1 MSIGVTS
8 LKALRGFD
16 MAGNVDLSEFG
27 LGIKVPFITTDS
39 ECFRPP
45 CWPPRKDWVW
55 VRNAFGEA
63 VCCYGDQI
71 LDLTPWTTKTSK
83 FNFGD
88 GPKIRSTSPVID
100 PANAD
105 LLRRL
110 VAWRGWGAR
119 PVRAVQSLISLGSMY
134 RVLIEVCSQCGILA
148 SDLSRYPAVIDKV
161 AEALT
166 PGTYDEAIAEF
177 DRARDARDFLGFE
190 LLSKEAIA
198 RLKAL
203 APEKSPEQTE
213 YIPPRIWTYIVD
225 RVAACIKD
233 FTDHQ
238 EAIEACFAF
247 CVSAYQRNRPENN
260 RARAPFQFK
269 RGEVREYPD
278 YDLLGPFAIT
288 AERFGVREL
297 IERWVGDIGYKE
309 KLGIRGF
316 SKYLTLVQYAGM
328 IDIVAF
334 TLMRREEATSV
345 RWNCLTWHE
354 DSVFGR
360 IPLIQGETTKTDPD
374 DNALWITS
382 PSVEPTILAL
392 QSVAKMRLS
401 CIGLWRDG
409 DNPVLLTKA
418 IEPWITTQKKLKK
431 ENINMGRPR
440 ALSDVVKNNFPLLF
454 DHQQLSIT
462 EDDLKIARAV
472 CPTLNRERYQV
483 GKPWIPAWH
492 QFRRTGAVNMFASGE
507 ISDSSMQLQMKHLT
521 RAQPLYYGRGNT
533 ALHLNN
539 EVRVTLVN
547 AQYEATARELVAMR
561 TDRFVSPHGDK
572 RKARLLAP
580 ANNGEP
586 VNLIS
591 EADAKHYE
599 KVFREHRIGGRLT
612 VLGACMKNSPCDGDC
627 VSSVGDCA
635 GGDNKAPCNHVL
647 FDRTR
652 APANQKRLDGTRLQL
667 AQTTPDTPRYR
678 QLLQEIRGLENY
690 FGYINRA
697 N

>member
-8 LKALRGFD
+8 LKARREFE
-16 MAGNVDLSEFG
+16 MADKIDLSEFG
-27 LGIKVPFITTDS
+27 LGITVPFIATDS

-45 CWPPRKDWVW
+45 GWPPPKDWVW
-55 VRNAFGEA
+55 VRDKFGKA
-63 VCCYGDQI
+63 VSRYGDQI
-71 LDLTPWTTKTSK
+71 VDLTPWTTKTSK

-110 VAWRGWGAR
+110 VAWRGWGPR
-119 PVRAVQSLISLGSMY
+119 PVRAVQSLMSLGAMY
-134 RVLIEVCSQCGILA
+134 RGLIQVCSQSGILA

-161 AEALT
+161 AEALP
-166 PGTYDEAIAEF
+166 PGTYHEAIAEF
-177 DRARDARDFLGFE
+177 DRAWGARDFLGFE
-190 LLSKEAIA
+190 LLNKEAIA
-198 RLKAL
+198 RLRAR
-203 APEKSPEQTE
+203 APAYEPEQTE
-213 YIPPRIWTYIVD
+213 YIPPRIWTHIVE

-233 FTDHQ
+233 YTENQ
-238 EAIEACFAF
+238 GAIEACFAF
-247 CVSAYQRNRPENN
+247 CISAHQRNRPENN
-260 RARAPFQFK
+260 RARAPFKFK
-269 RGEVREYPD
+269 RGVVRQFPD
-278 YDLLGPFAIT
+278 YDLLGPFEMT
-288 AERFGVREL
+288 AERFGIREL
-297 IERWVGDIGYKE
+297 IERWVGDIGYKQ
-309 KLGIRGF
+309 KLGIKGL
-316 SKYLTLVQYAGM
+316 SKYLSIVQYAGI

-334 TLMRREEATSV
+334 TLMRRDEAASV
-345 RWNCLTWHE
+345 RWNCLIWHE
-354 DSVFGR
+354 DPVFGR

-374 DNALWITS
+374 NNALWITS
-382 PSVEPTILAL
+382 PSIEPTIGVL

-401 CIGLWRDG
+401 GAGLWRDG
-409 DNPVLLTKA
+409 DNPILLTNA
-418 IEPWITTQKKLKK
+418 IEPWIRTKMKLKK
-431 ENINMGRPR
+431 ENNNMGRPR
-440 ALSDVVKNNFPLLF
+440 ALSDVVKKDFPLLF
-454 DHQQLSIT
+454 DHRQLTIT
-462 EDDLKIARAV
+462 EEDLKIARAV

-547 AQYEATARELVAMR
+547 AQYEAMARELVAMR
-561 TDRFVSPHGDK
+561 TDRFVSPYGDK
-572 RKARLLAP
+572 HKARLLAP

-586 VNLIS
+586 VNLIN

-599 KVFREHRIGGRLT
+599 KVYREHRIGGRLT
-612 VLGACMKNSPCDGDC
+612 ALGACMKNGPCDGDC
-627 VSSVGDCA
+627 VSSVGGCA
-635 GGDNKAPCNHVL
+635 GGDGKDACNHAL

-652 APANQKRLDGTRLQL
+652 APANQKRLDRVRLHL
-667 AQTTPDTPRYR
+667 AQITPNTPRYD

-690 FGYINRA
+690 FVCINRA
-697 N
+697 I

>member
-1 MSIGVTS
+1 MT
-8 LKALRGFD
+8 
-16 MAGNVDLSEFG
+16 GNNDLSQLGMG
-27 LGIKVPFITTDS
+27 LTVPFISSDS

-45 CWPPRKDWVW
+45 SWPPPKDWVW
-55 VRNAFGEA
+55 VRDKSGNA
-63 VCCYGDQI
+63 VSRYGDQI
-71 LDLTPWTTKTSK
+71 LDLTPWTTKTTK

-88 GPKIRSTSPVID
+88 GPKIRSHSPVID

-105 LLRRL
+105 LLRLL
-110 VAWRGWGAR
+110 VAWRGWGPR
-119 PVRAVQSLISLGSMY
+119 PVRAIQSLMSLGATY
-134 RVLIEVCSQCGILA
+134 RTLISVCSQHGILA
-148 SDLSRYPAVIDKV
+148 SDLSRFPAVIDKV

-166 PGTYDEAIAEF
+166 PGSYEEAIAEF
-177 DRARDARDFLGFE
+177 ERARGASDFLGFE
-190 LLSKEAIA
+190 LLGREAIA
-198 RLKAL
+198 RLRVL
-203 APEKSPEQTE
+203 APINNSGQTE
-213 YIPPRIWTYIVD
+213 YIPPRIWTYIVE

-233 FTDHQ
+233 YADHQ
-238 EAIEACFAF
+238 EAIEACFDF
-247 CVSAYQRNRPENN
+247 CVSAYKRNRPDNN

-269 RGEVREYPD
+269 RGKVREFPD
-278 YDLLGPFAIT
+278 YDLLGPFEMT
-288 AERFGVREL
+288 AERFGIRDL
-297 IERWVGDIGYKE
+297 IERWVGDIGYKQ

-316 SKYLTLVQYAGM
+316 SKYLSLVQYAGM

-345 RWNCLTWHE
+345 RWNCLTWHQ
-354 DSVFGR
+354 DPVFGR

-374 DNALWITS
+374 NNALWITS
-382 PSVEPTILAL
+382 PSVEPTILVL
-392 QSVAKMRLS
+392 QSVAKLRLS
-401 CIGLWRDG
+401 SAGRWKDD
-409 DNPVLLTKA
+409 DNPVLLTNA
-418 IEPWITTQKKLKK
+418 IEPWVITKSKLKT
-431 ENINMGRPR
+431 ETVNMGRPR
-440 ALSDVVKNNFPLLF
+440 ALSDVVKKDFPLLL
-454 DHQQLSIT
+454 DHQQLTIT

-472 CPTLNRERYQV
+472 CPTLNSERYQV

-539 EVRVTLVN
+539 EVRVTLIN
-547 AQYEATARELVAMR
+547 AQYEATVRELVAMR

-572 RKARLLAP
+572 HKARLLAP

-591 EADAKHYE
+591 EADAKYYE
-599 KVFREHRIGGRLT
+599 KVYREHRMGGRLT
-612 VLGACMKNSPCDGDC
+612 VLGACMKNGPCDGDC

-635 GGDNKAPCNHVL
+635 GRNDKAPCNHVL

-652 APANQKRLDGTRLQL
+652 GPANQKRLEAVRLQL
-667 AQTTPDTPRYR
+667 EQTPPDTPRYR
-678 QLLQEIRGLENY
+678 HLLQEVRGLENY

-697 N
+697 A